1 MEAITTTPANRTNQT
16 GENPDISGVL
26 GVLVGDVVPTGVSVA
41 VPPLGVA
48 VGVGVESEDVEP
60 LPSPLSV
67 SSLPS
72 S

>member
-41 VPPLGVA
+41 VPLLGVA
-48 VGVGVESEDVEP
+48 VGVESEDVEP